1 VQIRAGL
8 PELFPELLNPGVIW
22 AAKARNL
29 PESSGVC
36 PANLM
41 KTLQIQPIRALHAA
55 TKRPRKFTAR

>member
-8 PELFPELLNPGVIW
+8 PELFPEPLNPGVIW

-29 PESSGVC
+29 PESGGLC
-36 PANLM
+36 PSNFP
-41 KTLQIQPIRALHAA
+41 KTLQILPIRALHAA